1 MRESILDVGAP
12 IYEFCM
18 DLVASVAVMNTMT
31 RSSSLVRKGFRY
43 AYTSMSQPITEIK
56 AGT

>member
-12 IYEFCM
+12 IYEFCVN
-18 DLVASVAVMNTMT
+18 LVASVAVMNIMT
-31 RSSSLVRKGFRY
+31 KSSSLGRKGFTY
-43 AYTSMSQPITEIK
+43 AYTSMSQPLTEIK